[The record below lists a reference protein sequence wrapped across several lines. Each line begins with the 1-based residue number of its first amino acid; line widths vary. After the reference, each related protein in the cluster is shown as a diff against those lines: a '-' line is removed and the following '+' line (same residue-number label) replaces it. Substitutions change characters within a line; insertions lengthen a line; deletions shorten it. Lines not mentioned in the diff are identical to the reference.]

1 MNSTPIISA
10 RIIRLTALLP
20 PPPTPMT
27 RMSAKFS
34 ESDRS
39 GIAYPPGGSPAEVVV
54 RSGPP
59 EMCVEEARD
68 GAGSDAD
75 SIPRNRPRSPAA
87 RALKPLSGD
96 LSTSRS
102 RPWRSATSAREKAEA
117 HFPDRVV
124 GVRIEQCDRL
134 PRPESEPAGDHGYC
148 QRGRGQERQDVVGA
162 VALRAVAVHPA
173 VVPRE
178 HPVEAR
184 HQVGLRPGAEFHDD
198 QTGGMRHE
206 HGEKPT
212 SLTGDEPGA
221 LLGQVVQASLPPRP
235 DRQLGRLHLREEA
248 PYRVANTGK
257 TPHRRRRLKPG
268 RLARRKTP
276 GAPVEQAYGGAVG
289 RIHDV
294 VGQTQDA
301 RGTGHADRH
310 VQDLTSQGRGAGQ
323 LARSAG
329 EDHASR
335 QEAVARRTDLG
346 PQHLEVL
353 AHARLDD
360 PADLE
365 AAHRPA
371 GGLAQHRDA
380 DRFVVGDCL
389 EGARA
394 VHDLEILGHLE
405 ARLEADGH
413 VIGDVDA
420 ADRQNRRLERRTVE
434 EEREVDGAG
443 AHIGHGH
450 AQLALGIRQDGFGRS
465 ERGGDRL
472 VDLYVCRQDAFGQI
486 AHGRGGSR
494 DDVSLDL
501 QADGAHPQRILDAFL
516 AIDDVAAWDDVQD
529 FAVRRDGHRPRDLH
543 RPADVLASHFAVV
556 AAHRD
561 RATRVLAFDVLT
573 AYGPVCQLD
582 LITRQP
588 FGVLDGIR
596 DRSGRLLD
604 VDHDGLLQPAGRHHA
619 LADDGQ
625 VAIPAQLAD
634 ESADLARPDVDPDEH
649 IFAFHSLTSPLS
661 ELPVYRKCL
670 RISDTFWKIRSPNTI
685 EATRYSSRPSLSPM
699 NTSST
704 ATTVLVTKPLTKMR
718 LSYAPSSSA
727 RTAPRTES
735 RAARIATP
743 E

>member
-1 MNSTPIISA
+1 MEVFFCTTSRSRSLGMVIKVSTLALRPSAARSATSLRRTPSKLNGLVTMPIVSAPSSFAISATTGAAPEPVPPPRPAVMKTLAESRSASAIFSVSSSAALLPTFESPPAPRPLVILSPMRILWGASDWSSACASVLQAMNSTPIISA

-206 HGEKPT
+206 HGEKPI

-221 LLGQVVQASLPPRP
+221 LLGQVVQAASPPRP
-235 DRQLGRLHLREEA
+235 DRQAGRLHRREEA

-257 TPHRRRRLKPG
+257 TPHRRRRLNPG

-371 GGLAQHRDA
+371 GGLAQPRGGA
-380 DRFVVGDCL
+380 RFVVGDCL
-389 EGARA
+389 EGAR
-394 VHDLEILGHLE
+394 
-405 ARLEADGH
+405 
-413 VIGDVDA
+413 
-420 ADRQNRRLERRTVE
+420 DR
-434 EEREVDGAG
+434 
-443 AHIGHGH
+443 
-450 AQLALGIRQDGFGRS
+450 
-465 ERGGDRL
+465 
-472 VDLYVCRQDAFGQI
+472 
-486 AHGRGGSR
+486 
-494 DDVSLDL
+494 
-501 QADGAHPQRILDAFL
+501 
-516 AIDDVAAWDDVQD
+516 
-529 FAVRRDGHRPRDLH
+529 
-543 RPADVLASHFAVV
+543 
-556 AAHRD
+556 
-561 RATRVLAFDVLT
+561 
-573 AYGPVCQLD
+573 
-582 LITRQP
+582 
-588 FGVLDGIR
+588 
-596 DRSGRLLD
+596 
-604 VDHDGLLQPAGRHHA
+604 
-619 LADDGQ
+619 
-625 VAIPAQLAD
+625 
-634 ESADLARPDVDPDEH
+634 
-649 IFAFHSLTSPLS
+649 
-661 ELPVYRKCL
+661 K
-670 RISDTFWKIRSPNTI
+670 
-685 EATRYSSRPSLSPM
+685 
-699 NTSST
+699 ST
-704 ATTVLVTKPLTKMR
+704 
-718 LSYAPSSSA
+718 
-727 RTAPRTES
+727 
-735 RAARIATP
+735 
-743 E
+743 